1 MSTTHFY
8 HNGDKIYSPAHLP
21 PPTLSSEASVVSP
34 SVDHDKGATCYS
46 GLDFLA
52 ITLFSVL
59 SEECFYEPYI
69 ISRLAGEVISEG
81 LAGCPKGMQVSS
93 WSLVLTPEFMQTVE
107 KCFLFF
113 FFFKSSLS
121 YNSIHLAAEGYY
133 SRKARIL

>member
-59 SEECFYEPYI
+59 SEGCFYEPDI

-93 WSLVLTPEFMQTVE
+93 WSLVLTPEPPGKPRCTLLL
-107 KCFLFF
+107 LFF
-113 FFFKSSLS
+113 L
-121 YNSIHLAAEGYY
+121 LYY
-133 SRKARIL
+133 FLKK